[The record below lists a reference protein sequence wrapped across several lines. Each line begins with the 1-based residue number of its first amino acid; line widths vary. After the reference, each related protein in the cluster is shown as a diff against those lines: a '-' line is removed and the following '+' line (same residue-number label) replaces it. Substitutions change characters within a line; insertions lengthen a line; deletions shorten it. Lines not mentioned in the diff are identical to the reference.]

1 MNNSILKSLLIEYD
15 KKRINAE
22 NIAQK
27 EKENLYTE
35 FPELEEID
43 KKLSSLA
50 FSSMIEL
57 TKNND
62 KKIIENLNS
71 NIEALKKEK
80 EKILNS
86 IGERAKKIIPNYE
99 CKKCNDTGY
108 ILNGNSTEMCS
119 CLKQKIYDIEYNK
132 SNMSNLEKQNFN
144 NFNLNFYSDEINKQK
159 YNSDISPRE
168 NIKLIKNICDKFIN
182 NFDNTEQRNLLFTGN
197 TGLGKTF
204 LSSCIANELLK
215 KDIYEHGAVVYNN
228 LVYPIVVPDCRKTS
242 LDSTDWKTDF
252 ENHDKRITKGI
263 LEFVVGSLSGMS
275 FDDNTDLK
283 SQGIYAGPV
292 ILNNIKSEKKV
303 DCMLGSIFSSIEGVS
318 NNLEKVYDD
327 IKINII
333 LQSSTS
339 QRRAFIQ
346 AGTYKNSSIYNQY
359 AGSIPYSAF
368 WDSCGGF
375 TFSGSV
381 MSNNISKV
389 YKTLT
394 GDTTDYGTYDIN
406 ILVDKRHKD
415 EEYSSYLW
423 INKEKKLVENPK
435 IYSGDRVEIV
445 QLNFLGSRKKSL
457 YSLPINT
464 TCKVSNEYRAFFDDF
479 MTDNNLKWCV

>member
-204 LSSCIANELLK
+204 MSNCIANEMLKRNKTVLYQTAPIMLDSIIDYKLGKSSNFNVLKNLLSV
-215 KDIYEHGAVVYNN
+215 DLLVIDDLGTESLNN
-228 LVYPIVVPDCRKTS
+228 MKFSELFTLINTRLLNQNNKATKTIISTNLS
-242 LDSTDWKTDF
+242 LDNLASTYG
-252 ENHDKRITKGI
+252 ERII
-263 LEFVVGSLSGMS
+263 SRLIGS
-275 FDDNTDLK
+275 
-283 SQGIYAGPV
+283 Y
-292 ILNNIKSEKKV
+292 NI
-303 DCMLGSIFSSIEGVS
+303 CYFFG
-318 NNLEKVYDD
+318 DD
-327 IKINII
+327 IRIK
-333 LQSSTS
+333 
-339 QRRAFIQ
+339 
-346 AGTYKNSSIYNQY
+346 
-359 AGSIPYSAF
+359 
-368 WDSCGGF
+368 
-375 TFSGSV
+375 
-381 MSNNISKV
+381 
-389 YKTLT
+389 
-394 GDTTDYGTYDIN
+394 
-406 ILVDKRHKD
+406 
-415 EEYSSYLW
+415 
-423 INKEKKLVENPK
+423 
-435 IYSGDRVEIV
+435 
-445 QLNFLGSRKKSL
+445 
-457 YSLPINT
+457 
-464 TCKVSNEYRAFFDDF
+464 
-479 MTDNNLKWCV
+479 

>member
-35 FPELEEID
+35 FPGLEEID

-215 KDIYEHGAVVYNN
+215 KDKTVLYQTASVMLDTIISYRFGKPNVSKDIYDYLLNVD
-228 LVYPIVVPDCRKTS
+228 LLI
-242 LDSTDWKTDF
+242 
-252 ENHDKRITKGI
+252 I
-263 LEFVVGSLSGMS
+263 
-275 FDDNTDLK
+275 DD
-283 SQGIYAGPV
+283 
-292 ILNNIKSEKKV
+292 
-303 DCMLGSIFSSIEGVS
+303 LGTEGV
-318 NNLEKVYDD
+318 NN
-327 IKINII
+327 
-333 LQSSTS
+333 
-339 QRRAFIQ
+339 
-346 AGTYKNSSIYNQY
+346 
-359 AGSIPYSAF
+359 
-368 WDSCGGF
+368 
-375 TFSGSV
+375 
-381 MSNNISKV
+381 M
-389 YKTLT
+389 
-394 GDTTDYGTYDIN
+394 
-406 ILVDKRHKD
+406 
-415 EEYSSYLW
+415 
-423 INKEKKLVENPK
+423 KLVELFNILNSRLLNLNK
-435 IYSGDRVEIV
+435 KTIISTNLSLQNLFNTYDERIV
-445 QLNFLGSRKKSL
+445 SRIIGSYDICYFFGEDIRFIIKK
-457 YSLPINT
+457 
-464 TCKVSNEYRAFFDDF
+464 
-479 MTDNNLKWCV
+479 